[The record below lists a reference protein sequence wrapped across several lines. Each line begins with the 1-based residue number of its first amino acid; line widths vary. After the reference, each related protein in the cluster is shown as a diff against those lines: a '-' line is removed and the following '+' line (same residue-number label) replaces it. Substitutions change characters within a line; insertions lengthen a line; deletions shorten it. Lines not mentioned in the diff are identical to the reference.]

1 MSFNYLEY
9 GCIPQL
15 SLISCLMNLDLSYNE
30 LSELPQSLQ
39 HFQLLKRLNLE
50 GNNFRSDHKAANFWA
65 SLATLP
71 RIEVISV
78 ARNKIRGIHTEK
90 LAAGNFS
97 TLIELDFSYNAVQ
110 NQHNLICARNF
121 ISLKKLYITG
131 NPFAT
136 NNQYKGLEMEVYART
151 GAEVI
156 IEEAN
161 PYYLKS
167 KKADRPPIKFTNIV
181 KV

>member
-1 MSFNYLEY
+1 M
-9 GCIPQL
+9 
-15 SLISCLMNLDLSYNE
+15 
-30 LSELPQSLQ
+30 
-39 HFQLLKRLNLE
+39 
-50 GNNFRSDHKAANFWA
+50 
-65 SLATLP
+65 
-71 RIEVISV
+71 

-97 TLIELDFSYNAVQ
+97 TLIELDFSYNNVE

-121 ISLKKLYITG
+121 ISLKKLIITG
-131 NPFAT
+131 NPFAS

-156 IEEAN
+156 IEDLN

-167 KKADRPPIKFTNIV
+167 KKAERPPIKFEKLV
-181 KV
+181 KVEGNVFKKKKDALFGLELPKE